1 MTGVLALQNLNN
13 FVSSC
18 AYTKFQPQINH
29 AALFPSAAIIAPAT
43 DDPLPNFAT
52 EVTPIVHVT
61 SPPANPTIPSYVLCS
76 AVDLSNLAI
85 RTRSITRDKPLAA
98 QSLPE
103 RILSSYHVAEDGGLV
118 LAPIPFSSTD
128 NPAHSLG
135 LTGSPVL
142 FPSRLMSTS
151 SVLDALPDRISSSD
165 DNKDNPCISSSDDN
179 KDNPR
184 LSVRCSFRPMLRGFF
199 SDDPPESLV
208 SSSEVQ
214 ANHPHGIPPSPF
226 HIIRHRGE
234 TLRSPV
240 RRRRRRNSR
249 IL

>member
-1 MTGVLALQNLNN
+1 MTGVLAFQYINNLPSA
-13 FVSSC
+13 FP
-18 AYTKFQPQINH
+18 KFQAQINH

-43 DDPLPNFAT
+43 DDPLPNIT
-52 EVTPIVHVT
+52 DEVTPIVRVT
-61 SPPANPTIPSYVLCS
+61 SPPANPTILSSVLC
-76 AVDLSNLAI
+76 AAADLSSLAI
-85 RTRSITRDKPLAA
+85 CPCSITRAKPLVAP
-98 QSLPE
+98 SLPE
-103 RILSSYHVAEDGGLV
+103 RILSYDHDDEDGGLV

-199 SDDPPESLV
+199 RDDPPDSLV
-208 SSSEVQ
+208 SSSEAQVH

-226 HIIRHRGE
+226 HIRHHGE

>member
-1 MTGVLALQNLNN
+1 MTGVLALQYFNNLPSA
-13 FVSSC
+13 FP
-18 AYTKFQPQINH
+18 KFQAQINH

-43 DDPLPNFAT
+43 DDPLPNIT
-52 EVTPIVHVT
+52 DEVTPIVRVT
-61 SPPANPTIPSYVLCS
+61 SPPANPTILSSVLC
-76 AVDLSNLAI
+76 AAADLSSLAI
-85 RTRSITRDKPLAA
+85 CPCSITRAKPLAA
-98 QSLPE
+98 PSLPE
-103 RILSSYHVAEDGGLV
+103 RIDDGGLV

-142 FPSRLMSTS
+142 FPSRFMSTS
-151 SVLDALPDRISSSD
+151 SVLDALPDR
-165 DNKDNPCISSSDDN
+165 ISSSDDN

-199 SDDPPESLV
+199 SDDPPDSLV
-208 SSSEVQ
+208 SSSEVQVQ

-226 HIIRHRGE
+226 HIRHHGE